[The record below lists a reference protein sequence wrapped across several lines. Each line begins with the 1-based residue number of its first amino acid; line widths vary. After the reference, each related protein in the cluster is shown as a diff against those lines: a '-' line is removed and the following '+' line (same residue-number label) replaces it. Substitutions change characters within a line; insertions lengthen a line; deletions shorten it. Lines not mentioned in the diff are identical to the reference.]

1 MHGLFA
7 WFFSLTKEMNWFF
20 LGASAAAKCPNPRY
34 FDEALWRGLGSP
46 WLMWRAWT
54 AASWQE
60 NVMIFKLKSLFS
72 QLGLESPHGKQV
84 AHSVALRGIKG
95 WSSWLFF
102 SYLPKLLFDVRAREL
117 WAKLKPIALL
127 SFHLGLGASGRLLW
141 VESVWKTHVWLKLG
155 DLTGRGLLHRQLAEI
170 SSRCGISFAS
180 RFAEVTFLA
189 TRFTRSWFICC

>member
-1 MHGLFA
+1 MPQSKIFWWGFV
-7 WFFSLTKEMNWFF
+7 TRVGKPM
-20 LGASAAAKCPNPRY
+20 
-34 FDEALWRGLGSP
+34 
-46 WLMWRAWT
+46 MWRAWT

-95 WSSWLFF
+95 WSTWWFF
-102 SYLPKLLFDVRAREL
+102 FIFAQAALEL

-127 SFHLGLGASGRLLW
+127 SLHLGLGASGRLLW
-141 VESVWKTHVWLKLG
+141 VESMWKTHVWLKLG

-170 SSRCGISFAS
+170 SSGCGISFAS